1 MKTKEIT
8 RYVMTAFSLGIGDGV
23 HVQLVP
29 YDATNEKH
37 GNADLWVK
45 GADHLRLEDAL
56 RDCLDEMQSY
66 EISNDPNDPA
76 RCAINRGRTV
86 LGQKPLK

>member
-1 MKTKEIT
+1 MKVTKVP
-8 RYVMTAFSLGIGDGV
+8 RYVMSAYSLGVGDGV

-37 GNADLWVK
+37 EGAELWVK
-45 GADHLRLEDAL
+45 DADHLRLEGAL

-66 EISNDPNDPA
+66 EISKDPNDPA
-76 RCAINRGRTV
+76 RCAINRGRLV